1 MTDQELQ
8 AAVRETIK
16 RAVVDPSFRE
26 LAIRDGNAAINKTS
40 KKGLPSGVNI
50 QFVDN
55 TGKPTKTIV
64 LPDFVGT
71 SESLSEHELEQ
82 VAGGCLITGVT
93 S

>member
-1 MTDQELQ
+1 MTEQEIQ

-26 LAIRDGNAAINKTS
+26 LALRDGNAAINKAS
-40 KKGLPSGVNI
+40 KKPLPSGVSI

-55 TGKPTKTIV
+55 TGKSTKTVV

-71 SESLSEHELEQ
+71 SGTLSEHELET
-82 VAGGCLITGVT
+82 VAGGCLITGVQ
-93 S
+93 